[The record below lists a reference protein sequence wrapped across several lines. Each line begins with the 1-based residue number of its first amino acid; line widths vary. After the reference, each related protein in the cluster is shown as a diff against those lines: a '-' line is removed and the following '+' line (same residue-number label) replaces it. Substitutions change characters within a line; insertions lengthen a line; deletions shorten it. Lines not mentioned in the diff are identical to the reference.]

1 MDALKVVAKE
11 IYLREC
17 ESSPEERNLYIKF
30 LPSAKVDLEHP
41 ASLSQEKFSL
51 SEVPSYHNRKISPD
65 GARKHMD
72 AIVCKTSRISP

>member
-1 MDALKVVAKE
+1 MDGCPLKVSAKE

-17 ESSPEERNLYIKF
+17 EPSPEERNLYIKF
-30 LPSAKVDLEHP
+30 LPSAKVDLDHP

-51 SEVPSYHNRKISPD
+51 SEVPSHHNRKI